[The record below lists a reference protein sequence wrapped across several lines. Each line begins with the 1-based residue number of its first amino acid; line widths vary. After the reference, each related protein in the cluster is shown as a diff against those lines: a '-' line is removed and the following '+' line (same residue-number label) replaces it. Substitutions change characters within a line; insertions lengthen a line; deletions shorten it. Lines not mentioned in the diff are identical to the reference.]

1 MNTLLLARL
10 AEEGEEVNP
19 LIPHVAEIII
29 GLIAFAIL
37 YFFVA
42 KFVVPR
48 FEKAFAERTEAI
60 EGGLAKAE
68 QAQAEA
74 AAALESY
81 QAQLADARGEAG
93 QIREEAR
100 AQGAAIL
107 AEMRTQAQ
115 AEADRLVANA
125 QAQIEAERAAA
136 VSSLHAEV
144 GTLASQLAEKIV
156 GETLADD
163 ERQRR
168 VIDRFLADLEAQDT
182 ATTGQAT

>member
-1 MNTLLLARL
+1 MDMLLVVRA
-10 AEEGEEVNP
+10 AGEDPNP
-19 LIPHVAEIII
+19 LVPHVAEIIV
-29 GLIAFAIL
+29 GLIAFGIL
-37 YFFVA
+37 YYFVA

-68 QAQAEA
+68 VAQAEA
-74 AAALESY
+74 AAALEQY

-107 AEMRTQAQ
+107 AEMRHQAQ
-115 AEADRLVANA
+115 AESDRLVAAA

-136 VSSLHAEV
+136 VASLHAEV

-156 GETLADD
+156 GESLSDD
-163 ERQRR
+163 ERQQR
-168 VIDRFLADLEAQDT
+168 VIDRFIADLENQPS
-182 ATTGQAT
+182 GQAT